1 MGVVKPID
9 KEINHYLEYLNTD
22 QKKAVLGVVKSFARD
37 EYPWW
42 EDKKFVKELD
52 RRTAELE
59 SGKVKGLTLDE
70 LEKGAKEA
78 YKARKQKKS

>member
-37 EYPWW
+37 EYAWW
-42 EDKKFVKELD
+42 EDKNFVKELD
-52 RRTAELE
+52 KRTDELE